1 MKTKLGIPLDMA
13 ALLAIIRP
21 TCANSAITI
30 PAYAAAPFIPILPQ
44 QPTRPLGLHQSPL
57 CLILP
62 KTQPTLHLGI
72 SIQTQSQRS
81 EIPSFIPAIRKS
93 HPRHIIFG
101 HRKFIC
107 SKIPILAS
115 LLLLFLKLFLKI
127 GFNLKKNRKK

>member
-81 EIPSFIPAIRKS
+81 EIPSLI
-93 HPRHIIFG
+93 HPRH
-101 HRKFIC
+101 
-107 SKIPILAS
+107 SKISSTSYYLWTSKIY
-115 LLLLFLKLFLKI
+115 LFQNTNFSFVATVVFKI
-127 GFNLKKNRKK
+127 VFKNWF